1 MEGIEVRIMTK
12 ATRITLESFERR
24 VDNLKSQYESL
35 RDDFDSLDKS
45 ELCYETD
52 AITILMS
59 MRELRVEFA
68 VLENTIGS
76 LKAANR
82 EV

>member
-1 MEGIEVRIMTK
+1 MTE

-24 VDNLKSQYESL
+24 VESLKSQYKSL
-35 RDDFDSLDKS
+35 QDDFDALDKS
-45 ELCYETD
+45 NLWYETD

-59 MRELRVEFA
+59 MRELRVEFTT
-68 VLENTIGS
+68 LENAITSI
-76 LKAANR
+76 KAANR

>member
-1 MEGIEVRIMTK
+1 MTK
-12 ATRITLESFERR
+12 ATRVTLESFERR
-24 VDNLKSQYESL
+24 IESLKSQYKSL
-35 RDDFDSLDKS
+35 QDDFDSLDKS

-59 MRELRVEFA
+59 MRELRVEFT
-68 VLENTIGS
+68 VLENAIGS

-82 EV
+82 EALS